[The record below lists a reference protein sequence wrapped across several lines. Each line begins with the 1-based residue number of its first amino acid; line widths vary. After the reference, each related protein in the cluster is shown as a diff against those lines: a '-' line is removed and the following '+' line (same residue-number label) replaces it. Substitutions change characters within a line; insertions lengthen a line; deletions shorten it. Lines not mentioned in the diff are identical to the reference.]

1 MQGYADVH
9 CHLCAGLDDGPRTPD
24 DALEMCHLAWGEG
37 TRMVAATAHQNESW
51 PEVTPAFTQRARRVP
66 RPGAGGSPPPAFSVG
81 RIVSRPMSLGI
92 VFVAAYVLAE
102 LEVPLEIFP
111 TAEVMVW
118 AGLEE
123 AWDRGEL
130 LSVADGGKYLLI
142 ELPGGLFLDL
152 SSLIV
157 ALRERGLTPILVHP
171 ERHPELLHS
180 PGVMQRWI
188 ELGCLAQVSSGSLTG
203 EIAPRDVK
211 VLRQW
216 AERGHIHLIG
226 SDGHSVRRRPAR
238 LDGGPHQG
246 GGRRLGGSGGPR
258 GRGFWGGSR
267 SSRSAQRVPLPA
279 AAGSAASSNSHSA
292 RSG

>member
-1 MQGYADVH
+1 MQGFADVH
-9 CHLCAGLDDGPRTPD
+9 CHLCAGLDDGPRTAD
-24 DALEMCHLAWGEG
+24 DALEMCQIAWGEG

-51 PEVTPAFTQRARRVP
+51 PDVTPE
-66 RPGAGGSPPPAFSVG
+66 
-81 RIVSRPMSLGI
+81 RIRD
-92 VFVAAYVLAE
+92 AAAALAAQLAE
-102 LEVPLEIFP
+102 LEVPLEVFP

-152 SSLIV
+152 ASMIV
-157 ALRERGLTPILVHP
+157 ALRERGLIPILAHP
-171 ERHPELLHS
+171 ERHPELLHA

-226 SDGHSVRRRPAR
+226 SDGHSVRRRPPKLAAA
-238 LDGGPHQG
+238 H
-246 GGRRLGGSGGPR
+246 
-258 GRGFWGGSR
+258 
-267 SSRSAQRVPLPA
+267 RVLTEWIGPA
-279 AAGSAASSNSHSA
+279 AARRICVTNGAAVFRGEPIEPVRPA
-292 RSG
+292 RPAPRRGWLSRFFD